1 MQSIG
6 IYFIVNQRKFSYYK
20 NNTRGVLMAKYIFI
34 TGGVVSSLGKGVA
47 AASCGA
53 LLQSRGYSVHA
64 RKFDP
69 YLNIDPGTMSPFQ
82 HGEVYVTNDGFET
95 DLDLGYYERFLG
107 IQMSRNDS
115 VSGGRIYWDVL
126 NAERHGDYLGA
137 TVQMIPHVSN
147 KLKEY
152 IGANTDTDFVVCEIG
167 GTVGD
172 IEGKIFLESIRQF
185 ANDVGRQNVMFI
197 HLTLAPY
204 LETSGELKTKPTQMS
219 VRELLENGIQA
230 DMLIV
235 RTPRMLTADE
245 KAKIGMFCNLPAKN
259 VISGIDVDN
268 IYKIPLAYDAQHVFD
283 IMAQHFGL
291 PNATGNTDKFHKIE
305 NYLSADLPV
314 VNIGVVGKYFD
325 VPDAYKSLNEA
336 LFHAGIQNN
345 VHVKIHKI
353 NAEQF
358 NPDALSGVDGI
369 LVPGGFGTRG
379 IDGKIAAATYARE
392 KGVPYMGICLGMQ
405 VAVIDFARNVVGISD
420 AGSAEF
426 GKACTP
432 VINIMADHDSADMG
446 GTLRLG
452 AYPCMIKPGTL
463 AEKIYGTQQISE
475 RHRHRYEMDTGLSD
489 KFEKCGMIIS
499 GLSPDGRLP
508 EIVELKNHPFFIA
521 GQFHP
526 EFQSSPYKGHPMF
539 NAFIA
544 AAVKNSLGA
553 KNKV

>member
-1 MQSIG
+1 M
-6 IYFIVNQRKFSYYK
+6 
-20 NNTRGVLMAKYIFI
+20 MAKYIFI

-107 IQMSRNDS
+107 IQMSRTDS

-126 NAERHGDYLGA
+126 NAERRGDYLGA

-152 IGANTDTDFVVCEIG
+152 IGANTDTDFVVCEVG

-268 IYKIPLAYDAQHVFD
+268 IYKIPLAYEAQHVFD

-291 PNATGNTDKFHKIE
+291 PNATGNMDKFHKIE

-379 IDGKIAAATYARE
+379 IEGKIAAATYARE
-392 KGVPYMGICLGMQ
+392 KCVPYMGICLGMQ

-475 RHRHRYEMDTGLSD
+475 RHRHRYEMDVSLSD
-489 KFEKCGMIIS
+489 EFEKCGMIIS

-544 AAVKNSLGA
+544 AAVKNSLCA

>member
-1 MQSIG
+1 
-6 IYFIVNQRKFSYYK
+6 
-20 NNTRGVLMAKYIFI
+20 MATKYIFI

-47 AASCGA
+47 AAGCGA

-82 HGEVYVTNDGFET
+82 HGEVYVTSDGYET

-107 IQMSRNDS
+107 ARLTRNDS

-147 KLKEY
+147 KIKEY
-152 IGANTDTDFVVCEIG
+152 ISAPTDTDFVVCEIG

-185 ANDVGRQNVMFI
+185 ANDVGRKNVMFI

-204 LETSGELKTKPTQMS
+204 LEKSGELKTKPTQMS
-219 VRELLENGIQA
+219 ARELLENGIQA

-235 RTPRMLTADE
+235 RTPRMLTAGERD
-245 KAKIGMFCNLPAKN
+245 KIGMFCNIPAKS

-268 IYKIPLAYDAQHVFD
+268 IYKIPLAYESQHVFD
-283 IMAQHFGL
+283 IIADHFDLAHARGDM
-291 PNATGNTDKFHKIE
+291 TRFERIE
-305 NYLSADLPV
+305 NYLVADLPT
-314 VNIGVVGKYFD
+314 VNIGVIGKYFN

-345 VHVKIHKI
+345 VHVNIKKID
-353 NAEQF
+353 AENF
-358 NPDALSGVDGI
+358 TPDDCRDVDGI
-369 LVPGGFGTRG
+369 LVPGGFGARG
-379 IDGKIAAATYARE
+379 VDGKIAAARHARE
-392 KGVPYMGICLGMQ
+392 NNIPYMGICLGMQ
-405 VAVIDFARNVVGISD
+405 VAVIEFARNVLGIED

-426 GKACTP
+426 TSDCTP
-432 VINIMADHDSADMG
+432 VIGIMADHNAENMG

-452 AYPCMIKPGTL
+452 AYPCEITPDTL
-463 AEKIYGTQQISE
+463 AHKIYGATSISE
-475 RHRHRYEMDTGLSD
+475 RHRHRYEMDISWEQ
-489 KFEKCGMIIS
+489 KFADAGMIIS
-499 GLSPDGRLP
+499 GRSPDGRLP
-508 EIVELKNHPFFIA
+508 EIIEIPSHKFFVA

-526 EFQSSPYKGHPMF
+526 EFQSSPYSGHAMF

-544 AAVKNSLGA
+544 ASIK
-553 KNKV
+553 K

>member
-1 MQSIG
+1 
-6 IYFIVNQRKFSYYK
+6 
-20 NNTRGVLMAKYIFI
+20 MAKYIFI

-47 AASCGA
+47 AAGCGA
-53 LLQSRGYSVHA
+53 LLQSRGYTVHA

-82 HGEVYVTNDGFET
+82 HGEVYVTNDGYET

-107 IQMSRNDS
+107 AKLTRNDS

-126 NAERHGDYLGA
+126 NAERRGDYLGG

-147 KLKEY
+147 RIKEY
-152 IGANTDTDFVVCEIG
+152 IGAPIDTDFVVCEIG

-185 ANDVGRQNVMFI
+185 ANQVGRRNVMFV

-204 LETSGELKTKPTQMS
+204 LEKSGELKTKPTQMS
-219 VRELLENGIQA
+219 VRQLLENGIQA

-245 KAKIGMFCNLPAKN
+245 RGKIGMFCNLPAKN

-268 IYKIPLAYDAQHVFD
+268 IYKIPLAYEAQHVFD
-283 IMAQHFGL
+283 IIAEHFGL
-291 PNATGNTDKFHKIE
+291 PNASGNMERFQKIE
-305 NYLSADLPV
+305 NYLGADIPT

-353 NAEQF
+353 NAEDF
-358 NPDALSGVDGI
+358 TPDACNGMHGI

-379 IDGKIAAATYARE
+379 VEGKIAAAKFARE
-392 KGVPYMGICLGMQ
+392 NNVPYMGICLGMQ
-405 VAVIDFARNVVGISD
+405 VAVIEFARNVLGIENANST
-420 AGSAEF
+420 EF
-426 GKACTP
+426 DKNCTP
-432 VINIMADHDSADMG
+432 IVDIMPDHDAADMG

-452 AYPCMIKPGTL
+452 AYPCEIKPGTR
-463 AEKIYGTQQISE
+463 AEQIWGTNKISE
-475 RHRHRYEMDTGLSD
+475 RHRHRYEVDVKWAD
-489 KFEKCGMIIS
+489 KFAQAGMVVS
-499 GLSPDGRLP
+499 GISPDGRLP
-508 EIVELKNHPFFIA
+508 EIVEIPSHPFFVA

-526 EFQSSPYKGHPMF
+526 EFQSSPYSGHPMF

-544 AAVKNSLGA
+544 AAA
-553 KNKV
+553 KH

>member
-1 MQSIG
+1 
-6 IYFIVNQRKFSYYK
+6 
-20 NNTRGVLMAKYIFI
+20 MAKYIFI

-53 LLQSRGYSVHA
+53 LLQSRGYTVHA

-69 YLNIDPGTMSPFQ
+69 YLNVDPGTMSPFQ

-95 DLDLGYYERFLG
+95 DLDLGYYERYLG
-107 IQMSRNDS
+107 IKLSRSDS

-126 NAERHGDYLGA
+126 NAERRGDYLGA

-147 KLKEY
+147 KIKEY
-152 IGANTDTDFVVCEIG
+152 ISAPTNTDFVVCEIG

-185 ANDVGRQNVMFI
+185 ANDVGRRNVMFI

-204 LETSGELKTKPTQMS
+204 LEKSGELKTKPTQMS
-219 VRELLENGIQA
+219 VRNLLENGIQA

-235 RTPRMLTADE
+235 RTPRMLEPDE
-245 KAKIGMFCNLPAKN
+245 RAKIGMFCNLPAQN

-283 IMAQHFGL
+283 IIADHFGL
-291 PNATGNTDKFHKIE
+291 PHAAGNMEKFKRIE
-305 NYLSADLPV
+305 HHLSADLPTV
-314 VNIGVVGKYFD
+314 TIGMVGKYFH

-345 VHVKIHKI
+345 VHVKIKKI
-353 NAEQF
+353 NAEEFTPEQCA
-358 NPDALSGVDGI
+358 DVDGI
-369 LVPGGFGTRG
+369 LVPGGFGVRG
-379 IDGKIAAATYARE
+379 VAGKIAAAGYARE
-392 KGVPYMGICLGMQ
+392 NGVPYMGICLGMQ
-405 VAVIDFARNVVGISD
+405 VAVIDFARNVLGWAD
-420 AGSAEF
+420 ADSTEF
-426 GKACTP
+426 NKNAKP
-432 VINIMADHDSADMG
+432 VIDIMADHNAENMG

-452 AYPCMIKPGTL
+452 AYPCDITPGTL
-463 AEKIYGTQQISE
+463 AHSIWGAEHISE
-475 RHRHRYEMDTGLSD
+475 RHRHRYEMNIEY
-489 KFEKCGMIIS
+489 EKEFAAAGMIIS
-499 GLSPDGRLP
+499 GRSPDGRLP

-526 EFQSSPYKGHPMF
+526 EFQSSPYTGHPMF
-539 NAFIA
+539 NAFIGA
-544 AAVKNSLGA
+544 AKKHKN
-553 KNKV
+553 